1 METRKLLWVLDYN
14 KGGWSNWVFLYAK
27 DEEAA
32 WAEALQ
38 WSIRN
43 QTLLHHNARLTC
55 FPKGFRVHMEELPGE
70 IRDG

>member
-43 QTLLHHNARLTC
+43 
-55 FPKGFRVHMEELPGE
+55 
-70 IRDG
+70 